1 MGLLAH
7 LRDKLELY
15 KLEQKYTKRT
25 KRSGYVSGAQYVDGE
40 YVYSATSLPR
50 GTAPITLKA
59 SPYDSSSSAAGA
71 QRGWMEK
78 RDSATRV
85 KQILKRQSAMF

>member
-59 SPYDSSSSAAGA
+59 GPAGYDSAAGG
-71 QRGWMEK
+71 GWMEK
-78 RDSATRV
+78 RDSTARV